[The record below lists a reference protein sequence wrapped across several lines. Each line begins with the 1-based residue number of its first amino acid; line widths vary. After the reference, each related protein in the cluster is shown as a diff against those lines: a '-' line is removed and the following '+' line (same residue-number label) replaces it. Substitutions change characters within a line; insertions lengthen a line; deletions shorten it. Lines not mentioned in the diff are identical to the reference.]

1 MNLLENISLALASL
15 KSNKMRAFLTMLG
28 IIIGISSVIMIT
40 TLGGVLEENVN
51 SSFADM
57 GMTNAIQFFIQ
68 QRDDVDANQVYYTEE
83 DLFDADMVADVKDR
97 FSDEIQYTYIEGAFL
112 SGVVHT
118 DAKDYNLSI
127 GGVNE
132 EAVYCVSSIE
142 LLEGR
147 NFRKSDMK
155 NERNVIVI
163 TDKLAESLFP
173 GEDAIGKQIDI
184 KINGETH
191 TFSIVGL
198 CEYKLSK
205 LSTAAISASGE
216 DMSTSAYIPYTTA
229 NNLAGQTNS
238 FFYFICYTYPDVDQ
252 QEFAD
257 KVCAY
262 MDNTYYRN
270 SNFFQTTSFIANDAI
285 EIMGDMLDTVS
296 LVISIIAGISLIV
309 GGVGVMNIM
318 LVSVTERTR
327 EIGVRKAL
335 GAQNTAIRMQFI
347 VEAVIICL
355 VGGLIGIIC
364 GIVNGTIIGA
374 AVGTIVPPD
383 PMYIIIAVIFSMAIG
398 IFFGYYPANKAARLD
413 PIEALRYE

>member
-51 SSFADM
+51 ASFADM

-68 QRDDVDANQVYYTEE
+68 QRSDVDANQVYYTED
-83 DLFDADMVADVKDR
+83 DLFDADMVADVKER
-97 FSDEIQYTYIEGAFL
+97 FSDEIQYTYIEGAVL
-112 SGVVHT
+112 NGTIHT
-118 DAKDYNLSI
+118 DEKDYNIII

-132 EAVYCVSSIE
+132 EAVHCVTSIE

-147 NFRKSDMK
+147 NFRSSDIK

-173 GEDAIGKQIDI
+173 GEDPLGKQVDV
-184 KINGETH
+184 KVNGATH
-191 TFSIVGL
+191 TFSVIGI

-205 LSTAAISASGE
+205 LSTAAISAAGE
-216 DMSTSAYIPYTTA
+216 DMSTSVYIPYTTSNRLA
-229 NNLAGQTNS
+229 DTTNN
-238 FFYFICYTYPDVDQ
+238 FFYFICYTYPGVDQ
-252 QEFAD
+252 QELAD

-262 MDNTYYRN
+262 MDNSYYRN
-270 SNFFQTTSFIANDAI
+270 SRFFQTTSFIANDAI

-355 VGGLIGIIC
+355 VGGIIGILC
-364 GIVNGTIIGA
+364 GILNGTIIGL
-374 AVGTIVPPD
+374 AVGTVVPPD
-383 PMYIIIAVIFSMAIG
+383 PFYIVIAVVFSMAIG